1 MREDPRGE
9 TPKTGEPVSDDLPT
23 LFGKNL
29 RDARIKAGLTQGQV
43 AERTSL
49 TQQYVSLVE
58 AGHQNITL
66 GTMTALARV
75 VGQDVRTLLRKGRG
89 RTRPR

>member
-1 MREDPRGE
+1 MRGTPRGE
-9 TPKTGEPVSDDLPT
+9 PPKAGEPVSDDLPT

-29 RDARIKAGLTQGQV
+29 RDARIKSGLTQGQV

-75 VGQDVRTLLRKGRG
+75 VGEDVTTLLRKGRG